1 MLAVLLGILL
11 FPSAFH
17 AQAVPLPEAPQPA
30 QHFAKAQK
38 GKSEAI
44 DSKKTAVVAKAAA
57 VSAAEAPPIRF
68 EDATAQSGISF
79 RHSMGSRQLGSLLE
93 GTGAGCVWFDY
104 NNDGLPDLYVVSG
117 QPLDDSVHPYPLK
130 QKPAEPPHNHLFRN
144 NGDGTFTDVTEK
156 AGVAPDMYS
165 IAVAAADF
173 DNDGFVDLLV
183 TGYGRAILY
192 RNNGNGTFTDVTAK
206 AGIKVDRWS
215 ISSTWLDYDRDGC
228 LDLFVGRYVKFD
240 PTYHNYYAADNYPG
254 PLDYGGD
261 TNVLYHSNCDG
272 TFTDVSD
279 KAGISAFLGRTMGVT
294 SADFDGDG
302 WPDIYVSN
310 DKTENFL
317 FHNNHNGTFTE
328 MAVDA
333 EVAYG
338 QNGEATSSMGPVFAD
353 VEGTGRPDLWVT
365 DSKYNRLMRNTG
377 KLRFDDISAT
387 SGLSEAEAQYTSW
400 GSGVYDFDNDGW
412 RDILVFHGG
421 LIHLIPQEHS
431 LFRNLGGGQFADV
444 SRQGGSI
451 LDVKSVARGACFAD
465 FENNGKVGAY
475 VVNLDAPGTLLRN
488 VTTTHNHW
496 IAIEL
501 RGTKSNRD
509 GIGARVEVTAAGHT
523 QVAERTAGSG
533 YLSQDDGRVHF
544 GLGSA
549 ATVDRLTIQWP
560 SGKQQTLENLATD
573 RVLKVEEP
581 K

>member
-1 MLAVLLGILL
+1 MLSVLFAFLL
-11 FPSAFH
+11 IPTAFH
-17 AQAVPLPEAPQPA
+17 AQAVSAMGASSSARHSSVPHP
-30 QHFAKAQK
+30 
-38 GKSEAI
+38 
-44 DSKKTAVVAKAAA
+44 AAA
-57 VSAAEAPPIRF
+57 IQQASGSTKPIAAVPPIRF
-68 EDATAQSGISF
+68 DDATAASGITF

-93 GTGAGCVWFDY
+93 GTGGGCAWFDY

-117 QPLDDSVHPYPLK
+117 KPLDDSIHPYPLK
-130 QKPAEPPHNHLFRN
+130 VKPVDPPGNHLYRN
-144 NGDGTFTDVTEK
+144 NGDGTFTDVTAK
-156 AGVAPDMYS
+156 AGLAPDMYS
-165 IAVAAADF
+165 VAVAAADF

-192 RNNGNGTFTDVTAK
+192 HNNGNGTFTDVTAT

-228 LDLFVGRYVKFD
+228 LDLFIGRYVKFD
-240 PTYHNYYAADNYPG
+240 PAYHNYYAADNYPG

-261 TNVLYHSNCDG
+261 TNILYHNNCDG

-279 KAGISAFLGRTMGVT
+279 KAGISSFLGRTMGVT

-317 FHNNHNGTFTE
+317 FHNNGNGTFTE

-353 VEGTGRPDLWVT
+353 VEGSGRLDLWVT

-377 KLRFDDISAT
+377 SKRFDDISAS

-400 GSGVYDFDNDGW
+400 GTGVDDFDNDGW

-431 LFRNLGGGQFADV
+431 LFRNLGGGMFADV
-444 SRQGGSI
+444 SRDGGAV

-465 FENNGKVGAY
+465 YLNEGKVGAF
-475 VVNLDAPGTLLRN
+475 VVNLDAPGTLVRN
-488 VTTTHNHW
+488 VTAGHNHW
-496 IAIEL
+496 ISIL
-501 RGTKSNRD
+501 LVGTKSNRD
-509 GIGARVEVTAAGHT
+509 GLGARVELTAGGRT
-523 QVAERTAGSG
+523 QIAERSGGSG
-533 YLSQDDGRVHF
+533 YLSQDDGRLHF
-544 GLGSA
+544 GLGASA
-549 ATVDRLTIQWP
+549 VIDKLTIRWP
-560 SGKQQTLENLATD
+560 SGKVQIVD
-573 RVLKVEEP
+573 IPGVDHVLKVEEP
-581 K
+581 R